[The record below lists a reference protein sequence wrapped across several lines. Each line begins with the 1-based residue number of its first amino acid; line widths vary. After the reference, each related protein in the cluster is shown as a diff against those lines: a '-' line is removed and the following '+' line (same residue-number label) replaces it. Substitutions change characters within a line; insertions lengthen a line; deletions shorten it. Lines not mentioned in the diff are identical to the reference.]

1 MATTALVHPAAAA
14 ALAPAAVNTATT
26 IQTPNSALTPKQQKV
41 KEACQQFEAIFLRY
55 LLQKMRDTVPKDGL
69 LGSSQAQET
78 YQDLM
83 DGALADSLSK
93 NGQFGLGEMLYKQLS
108 MSTAGANTSPAA
120 PQSKGSG
127 GEAKSSLA
135 YSPGLKAAQ

>member
-1 MATTALVHPAAAA
+1 MHPAAAS
-14 ALAPAAVNTATT
+14 ALAPAAANTATT
-26 IQTPNSALTPKQQKV
+26 IQTPNSELTPKQRKL

-55 LLQKMRDTVPKDGL
+55 LLQKMRETVPKDGL

-83 DGALADSLSK
+83 DGALSDALSK

-108 MSTAGANTSPAA
+108 MSMPGANVTAAA
-120 PQSKGSG
+120 PKSNESG
-127 GEAKSSLA
+127 AGAKSSLV